1 MMNLSKVLAAGA
13 IATSLAFAQ
22 PETSDASQPEKSAA
36 KKSSLAEKIGF
47 GIHGDFEYG
56 FLYGL
61 AEDWNGGDD
70 TEAPSGFG
78 FDVGVR
84 GRIPMTSF
92 LQFVPEVNFH
102 YLNLEQEDEGIES
115 EFTQMDL
122 EIPVAIRA
130 VIVDYFYITAGLQAT
145 LNLSFESKLNAEDHI
160 DSKNGIYVGMS
171 DLIRWNVEKETFGL
185 GLVFGV
191 GGYIMEYISLDA
203 RLVLG
208 VMDAYGENK
217 DEDSWL
223 DFSGAKLMA
232 FKFGVGFWIL

>member
-1 MMNLSKVLAAGA
+1 MNLSKVFAAGA

-22 PETSDASQPEKSAA
+22 PETADANQPAVTSA
-36 KKSSLAEKIGF
+36 KKASLAEKIGV

-70 TEAPSGFG
+70 TEAPSGYG
-78 FDVGVR
+78 FDVGIR

-122 EIPVAIRA
+122 EIPVAVRA
-130 VIVDYFYITAGLQAT
+130 VILDYFYITAGLQAS
-145 LNLSFESKLNAEDHI
+145 LNLSFEAKLNSEDHV
-160 DSKNGIYVGMS
+160 DEKNGINVSMS
-171 DLIRWNVEKETFGL
+171 DLIRWDVEKSAFGL

-191 GGYIMEYISLDA
+191 GGYVMEYISLDA

-208 VMDAYGENK
+208 VTDAYGENK